1 MCRKVRGQCP
11 HATKYFHEKMQKKC
25 FFHHFCGI
33 FAIFSLTLHPFMNKT
48 PEEIALVKLRTRLT
62 KRFHKACADYGL
74 IADGDH
80 ILVGLSGGKD
90 SLALVEFLGKRAQ
103 VYVPRFKVTAVHVRV
118 KERDYH
124 SDLTY
129 LQDFCARVRVPLF
142 IRDTEINDDATRQKG
157 EAPHEATSI
166 LLDSAK
172 AKVKEKH
179 PCFLCS
185 WYRRKALFDV
195 AQELGCNK
203 IALGHH
209 KDDLV
214 ETLLMNLIF
223 QGSVA
228 TIPPLLQMEKMP
240 LQMIRPLCLIDEKD
254 IVRYAELS
262 GYEKQVKLCPLEKV
276 SNRAEVKQL
285 LSHLEA
291 LNPNVRDSIWGA
303 MENIKSDYLP
313 KKV

>member
-1 MCRKVRGQCP
+1 
-11 HATKYFHEKMQKKC
+11 
-25 FFHHFCGI
+25 
-33 FAIFSLTLHPFMNKT
+33 MNKT
-48 PEEIALVKLRTRLT
+48 PEEIALGKLRTRLT

-80 ILVGLSGGKD
+80 VLVGLSGGKD
-90 SLALVEFLGKRAQ
+90 SLALVEFLGKRSQ

-124 SDLTY
+124 SDLSY
-129 LQDFCARVRVPLF
+129 LEEFCARVRVPF
-142 IRDTEINDDATRQKG
+142 VVRDTEIARKASSLEVKG
-157 EAPHEATSI
+157 
-166 LLDSAK
+166 
-172 AKVKEKH
+172 KEKH

-240 LQMIRPLCLIDEKD
+240 IEMIRPLCLIEEKE
-254 IVRYAELS
+254 IQEYAELS

-276 SNRAEVKQL
+276 SNRAEVKRLLAQL
-285 LSHLEA
+285 EG

-313 KKV
+313 KRG

>member
-1 MCRKVRGQCP
+1 
-11 HATKYFHEKMQKKC
+11 
-25 FFHHFCGI
+25 
-33 FAIFSLTLHPFMNKT
+33 MNKT
-48 PEEIALVKLRTRLT
+48 PEEIALEKLRIRLT

-90 SLALVEFLGKRAQ
+90 SLALVELLGKRAQ

-124 SDLTY
+124 SDLSY
-129 LQDFCARVRVPLF
+129 LEDFCARVRVPF
-142 IRDTEINDDATRQKG
+142 VVRDTEIIEKQET
-157 EAPHEATSI
+157 
-166 LLDSAK
+166 
-172 AKVKEKH
+172 KEKH

-203 IALGHH
+203 IAFGHH

-240 LQMIRPLCLIDEKD
+240 IEMIRPLCLIDERD
-254 IVRYAELS
+254 IQQYAELS
-262 GYEKQVKLCPLEKV
+262 GYEKQMKLCPLEKE

-285 LSHLEA
+285 LTQLEA